1 MNKPIQIGCFQLKLK
16 FNKELTKPFEIRL
29 YKQKK
34 NFEKT
39 TKVKSI
45 ENTIDFFNSHDKQE
59 LLFGPVDISEFLDL
73 SNPKTYVITISSDK
87 LLETRSN
94 LFFLNLKPC
103 SIDSTDQKCDTSLGS
118 NLSTNVLNKIN
129 ITIRKYRRN
138 NLPNETIERGL
149 MLLKP
154 SFFTK
159 LLDYFTVTTN
169 TENLLNVL
177 DILNWIVFNHFS
189 LDSSSMKN
197 LLEIFTSYLDKYL
210 LVFYLYGNRSTSRKA
225 TLLLNFFLNKNI
237 DRTKS
242 FGSILLEHLLDL
254 FKLIPYF
261 ESSASMNW
269 YFILIHR
276 VMAIDSAK
284 TFENCMQ
291 MLISLSKG
299 KCLLLF
305 FVISKLDT
313 GDKNSCLKLKGVSQ
327 NEIKQFF

>member
-1 MNKPIQIGCFQLKLK
+1 MEDLTIEINLNKPIQIGCFQLKLK

-29 YKQKK
+29 YRQKK
-34 NFEKT
+34 TFEST
-39 TKVKSI
+39 TRIKSI
-45 ENTIDFFNSHDKQE
+45 DNAIDFFNSNDKQE

-73 SNPKTYVITISSDK
+73 SCPKTYVITISSDK

-94 LFFLNLKPC
+94 LFFLKLSASSLDQTELK
-103 SIDSTDQKCDTSLGS
+103 TDTTLGS
-118 NLSTNVLNKIN
+118 NSTNVLNKIN

-154 SFFTK
+154 AFFTK
-159 LLDYFTVTTN
+159 LLDFLTVTTN

-189 LDSSSMKN
+189 TDSSSMKK

-210 LVFYLYGNRSTSRKA
+210 LVFYLHGNRSTSRKA

-237 DRTKS
+237 DKNKS
-242 FGSILLEHLLDL
+242 FGSVLLEHLLDL
-254 FKLIPYF
+254 FKFIPYF

-269 YFILIHR
+269 YFILVHT
-276 VMAIDSAK
+276 VMAIDSTK
-284 TFENCMQ
+284 TFEHCMQ

-299 KCLLLF
+299 KSLIILHP
-305 FVISKLDT
+305 
-313 GDKNSCLKLKGVSQ
+313 DKILIYSY
-327 NEIKQFF
+327 